1 MKCFRAKKFV
11 GGIRS
16 DILDT
21 FPTRKPN
28 QSRLC
33 CRQIKYH
40 YNTNIYIHCAEEN
53 LAVHR
58 IVQHLFKMYNSIHT
72 KAPSWSHFCL

>member
-1 MKCFRAKKFV
+1 MKCFRAKVEFEV
-11 GGIRS
+11 IYW
-16 DILDT
+16 T
-21 FPTRKPN
+21 PFPTRKPN

-72 KAPSWSHFCL
+72 KAPSRSHFCI